1 MNLKDKLDLQS
12 SIGFIVKQTE
22 KSLERVLDLELKT
35 RCSLT
40 GGQWKVIAVLAL
52 SDGLNQRELAEM
64 VFVESPTL
72 VPILD
77 KMEKTGLVIR
87 KADQTDRR
95 TNRLFLT
102 PKSKKLV
109 ESIVECILDFRKSI
123 TRGISEK
130 DIDTARNVL
139 QNISRN
145 AEKIAQ
151 NKHHVVVK
159 NPHSKLYKS

>member
-35 RCSLT
+35 RCGLT
-40 GGQWKVIAVLAL
+40 GGQWKVVAVLAL

-64 VFVESPTL
+64 IFVESPTL

-77 KMEKTGLVIR
+77 KMEKMSLVIR
-87 KADQTDRR
+87 KPDQADRR
-95 TNRLFLT
+95 TNRVFLT
-102 PKSKKLV
+102 PKSKKLID
-109 ESIVECILDFRKSI
+109 SIVECMLDFRKSI
-123 TRGISEK
+123 THGISEK
-130 DIDTARNVL
+130 DIGTARSVL
-139 QNISRN
+139 QNISHN

-151 NKHHVVVK
+151 TKHHVAVK
-159 NPHSKLYKS
+159 NPHSRLYKS